1 MLQVNDINVF
11 YNQLQALW
19 DVSIEVKQGEFLTVL
34 GSNGAGKST
43 LLKAISGI
51 NIPATGSIIFKGEEI
66 SGLSPH
72 KICEMGLVQIPQG
85 RQIFPEMKV
94 IENLEMGAYVKNA
107 RKKIKQS
114 MEKIFSI
121 YPILKERREQ
131 LAGTLSGGEQ
141 QMLAIG
147 RGLMSQPE
155 LLMLDEPTLGL
166 SPKLA
171 IEMLSSLTPML
182 ENGITLL
189 LVSQETLQC
198 LKIAER
204 AYVLENGRV
213 SVEGHS
219 SELLNSESIKK
230 AYLGI

>member
-1 MLQVNDINVF
+1 LLQVNNINVF

-34 GSNGAGKST
+34 GSNGSGKST

-51 NIPATGSIIFKGEEI
+51 NIPAAGSITFKGVQI
-66 SGLSPH
+66 NGLSPH

-85 RQIFPEMKV
+85 RQIFPDMK
-94 IENLEMGAYVKNA
+94 ISENLEMGAYIKKA
-107 RKKIKQS
+107 RKNIKNNMDKIY
-114 MEKIFSI
+114 SI
-121 YPILKERREQ
+121 YPILGERKEQ
-131 LAGTLSGGEQ
+131 MAGTLSGGEQ

-147 RGLMSQPE
+147 RGLMGQPE

-171 IEMLSSLTPML
+171 IQMLSSLKLMHDQS
-182 ENGITLL
+182 ITLV

-198 LKIAER
+198 LKMAER
-204 AYVLENGRV
+204 AYVMENGHV
-213 SVEGHS
+213 SVQGPS
-219 SELLNSESIKK
+219 AELLNSEAIKK

>member
-1 MLQVNDINVF
+1 LLQVNNINVF

-51 NIPATGSIIFKGEEI
+51 NIPAAGSITFKGAKI
-66 SGLSPH
+66 NGLYPY
-72 KICEMGLVQIPQG
+72 KICEMGMVQIPQG
-85 RQIFPEMKV
+85 RQIFPDMK
-94 IENLEMGAYVKNA
+94 ISENLEMGAYIKRA
-107 RKKIKQS
+107 RKNIKKNL
-114 MEKIFSI
+114 EKIYSI
-121 YPILKERREQ
+121 YPILEERSEQ
-131 LAGTLSGGEQ
+131 MAGTLSGGEQ

-147 RGLMSQPE
+147 RGLMSEPE

-171 IEMLSSLTPML
+171 IEMLSSLTQMHDQ
-182 ENGITLL
+182 GITLL

-204 AYVLENGRV
+204 AYVMENGRI
-213 SVEGHS
+213 SVQGPSH
-219 SELLNSESIKK
+219 ELLNSEAIRK

>member
-1 MLQVNDINVF
+1 MLQVNNINVF

-19 DVSIEVKQGEFLTVL
+19 DVSIEVNQGEFLTVL

-51 NIPATGSIIFKGEEI
+51 NIPAAGSITFKGVQI
-66 SGLSPH
+66 NGLLPY
-72 KICEMGLVQIPQG
+72 KICELGLVQIPQAE
-85 RQIFPEMKV
+85 IFPDMK
-94 IENLEMGAYVKNA
+94 ISENLEMGAYIKRA
-107 RKKIKQS
+107 RKNLKQN

-121 YPILKERREQ
+121 YPILGERREQ

-147 RGLMSQPE
+147 RGLMSEPE
-155 LLMLDEPTLGL
+155 LLMMDEPTLGL

-171 IEMLSSLTPML
+171 IEMLSSLTQMR
-182 ENGITLL
+182 EHGITLL

-198 LKIAER
+198 LKIAKR
-204 AYVLENGRV
+204 AYVMENGRI
-213 SVEGHS
+213 SVKGPS
-219 SELLNSESIKK
+219 AELFNSESIRK

>member
-1 MLQVNDINVF
+1 LLSVKNINAF
-11 YNQLQALW
+11 YGQLQALW

-34 GSNGAGKST
+34 GSNGSGKST
-43 LLKAISGI
+43 LLKAVSGI
-51 NIPATGSIIFKGEEI
+51 NIPVGGSITFKGVPI
-66 SGLSPH
+66 NGISPH

-85 RQIFPEMKV
+85 RQIFPDMK
-94 IENLEMGAYVKNA
+94 ISENLEMGAYIKKA
-107 RKKIKQS
+107 RKNIKQN

-121 YPILKERREQ
+121 YPILKERRDQ

-141 QMLAIG
+141 QMLANG
-147 RGLMSQPE
+147 RGLMGEPE

-171 IEMLSSLTPML
+171 IQMLSSLKLMHDQ
-182 ENGITLL
+182 GITLV

-198 LKIAER
+198 LKMAER
-204 AYVLENGRV
+204 AYVMENGRV
-213 SVEGHS
+213 SVHGPS
-219 SELLNSESIKK
+219 AELLNSEAIKK

>member
-1 MLQVNDINVF
+1 LLNVDNISSF
-11 YNQLQALW
+11 YGQLQALW
-19 DVSIEVKQGEFLTVL
+19 DISIEVKKGEFLTIL

-43 LLKAISGI
+43 LLKTISGL
-51 NIPATGSIIFKGEEI
+51 NKPATGSISFKGAKI
-66 SGLSPH
+66 DALPPH
-72 KICEMGLVQIPQG
+72 KICEMGLIQIPQG
-85 RQIFPEMKV
+85 RQIFPLMRV
-94 IENLEMGAYVKNA
+94 DENMEMGAYLKVARPNIKKN
-107 RKKIKQS
+107 

-121 YPILKERREQ
+121 YPILKDRRSQ

-147 RGLMSQPE
+147 RGLMGQPD

-171 IEMLSSLTPML
+171 VEMLSSLKLMHDQ
-182 ENGITLL
+182 GITLV

-198 LKIAER
+198 LKMAER
-204 AYVLENGRV
+204 AYVMENGRIAV
-213 SVEGHS
+213 QGPAH
-219 SELLNSESIKK
+219 ELLDSPAIKK

>member
-1 MLQVNDINVF
+1 LLQVNNINVF

-19 DVSIEVKQGEFLTVL
+19 DVSIEVKKGEFLTVL
-34 GSNGAGKST
+34 GANGAGKST
-43 LLKAISGI
+43 LLRAISGI
-51 NIPATGSIIFKGEEI
+51 NVPATGSITFKGTKI
-66 SGLSPH
+66 NGLLPH

-85 RQIFPEMKV
+85 RQIFPDMK
-94 IENLEMGAYVKNA
+94 ISENLEMGAYIRRA
-107 RKKIKQS
+107 RKNLKQN
-114 MEKIFSI
+114 MEKVYSI
-121 YPILKERREQ
+121 YPILGERREQ

-147 RGLMSQPE
+147 RGLMSEPE

-171 IEMLSSLTPML
+171 MEMLSSLTPMRDQ
-182 ENGITLL
+182 GITLL

-198 LKIAER
+198 LKISER
-204 AYVLENGRV
+204 AYVMENGRI
-213 SVEGHS
+213 SVQGPS
-219 SELLNSESIKK
+219 AELLNSESIRK

>member
-1 MLQVNDINVF
+1 MLQVNNINVF

-34 GSNGAGKST
+34 GSNGSGKST

-51 NIPATGSIIFKGEEI
+51 NIPAAGSITFKGVQI
-66 SGLSPH
+66 NGLSPH

-85 RQIFPEMKV
+85 RQIFPDMK
-94 IENLEMGAYVKNA
+94 ISENLEMGAYIKKA
-107 RKKIKQS
+107 RKNIKNNMDKIY
-114 MEKIFSI
+114 SI
-121 YPILKERREQ
+121 YPILGERKEQ
-131 LAGTLSGGEQ
+131 MAGTLSGGEQ

-147 RGLMSQPE
+147 RGLMGQPE

-171 IEMLSSLTPML
+171 IQMLSSLKLMHDQS
-182 ENGITLL
+182 ITLV

-198 LKIAER
+198 LKMAER
-204 AYVLENGRV
+204 AYVMENGHV
-213 SVEGHS
+213 SVQGPS
-219 SELLNSESIKK
+219 AELLNSEAIKK